1 MRINFPPYVTSISKT
16 IKSGC
21 TRFFSRPQKDYFQ
34 PFKAIRYEKF
44 TTLAEMQAFAGL
56 NFPNTSII
64 TNNISDGKR
73 IIRTMCKLH
82 NMTRGKILFPP
93 EIKTFKKPKGKY
105 SGDYGGNLVRLNSAC
120 KNLESTLAH
129 EIAHYNHEQLCADY
143 CKMGKESEL
152 IADGI
157 TDFSIFDE
165 FNKNKTAKNLIK
177 RYLGG
182 YATSS
187 PCEFVACTFESLA
200 NGRILPIEIWEL
212 YKKYG
217 GPHADILKPLFAK

>member
-1 MRINFPPYVTSISKT
+1 MRINFSPYVTSVSKA

-21 TRFFSRPQKDYFQ
+21 TRIFSTPQKDYFQ
-34 PFKAIRYEKF
+34 QFSAIRYEKF

-56 NFPNTSII
+56 NFPNTRIL

-93 EIKTFKKPKGKY
+93 EIKTFKKSKSKY
-105 SGDYGGNLVRLNSAC
+105 SGDYGGNVVRLNSAC

-143 CKMGKESEL
+143 DKMGKESEL

-157 TDFSIFDE
+157 MDFSIFDE
-165 FNKNKTAKNLIK
+165 FNKNKEVKNLIK

-200 NGRILPIEIWEL
+200 NGRILPIAIWKV
-212 YKKYG
+212 YKKYE
-217 GPHADILKPLFAK
+217 GPHADLLKPLFGK